1 MTLIQRSY
9 QIFFLEKK
17 LIKLAKSKTKWR
29 YFKNIHKILQAVA
42 IPCYG
47 PVTIELS
54 ASSPL
59 TRIRVGIDAAEPLIV
74 TRTSFI
80 VNSLS
85 KYLNTTTTVMD
96 FYVLTRSSLYRQ

>member
-85 KYLNTTTTVMD
+85 KYLNTTVMD

>member
-1 MTLIQRSY
+1 MEV
-9 QIFFLEKK
+9 FF
-17 LIKLAKSKTKWR
+17 I
-29 YFKNIHKILQAVA
+29 NIHKILQAIA
-42 IPCYG
+42 IPCCG

-85 KYLNTTTTVMD
+85 KYLLTYYSDGLICFNK
-96 FYVLTRSSLYRQ
+96 VLLVQAMK

>member
-1 MTLIQRSY
+1 MEVFQKYSQNTTRI
-9 QIFFLEKK
+9 
-17 LIKLAKSKTKWR
+17 
-29 YFKNIHKILQAVA
+29 A

-85 KYLNTTTTVMD
+85 KYLLTYYND
-96 FYVLTRSSLYRQ
+96 GLICFNKVLLVQAMK